1 MNNQERISRSE
12 FLKRS
17 SLGLCALF
25 VGLNEKVF
33 AGSAPAKALSE
44 PGEHLYNW
52 GQAWHPESPKRLSDI
67 THHLAQMGLSGQHG
81 RNMPTVDWEFP
92 EGRDEKLSNN
102 RKYGY
107 AALSVARNAPLR
119 ILPGELIVGSATLR
133 EAAQH
138 RIPALN
144 MGSVSHTTV
153 GFAKVLH
160 QGYKGL
166 RAEIDERLSRG
177 GLDSHGTD
185 LLESML
191 MTLDA
196 AALWQQRNIALLKEM
211 KGNAPDSERRFY
223 QNIIDTLENV
233 PENPP
238 RNFREAVQSLW
249 SLYAF
254 HRLMGNWSGIGRFD
268 QMLWPYLEAD
278 LQKGKITLD
287 EARELIAHFWIKGT
301 EWIGE
306 FNGSGDAQFYQNIIL
321 GGIDKDGNEVT
332 NPITYLVLDVVEEL
346 HISDYPIAVRIGDHT
361 PEKLFR
367 RIAEVQRFGG
377 GIVSMYNEN
386 TVIDGLV
393 QFGYP
398 LEEAREFT
406 NDGCWEAIIPGKTAF
421 IYSPC
426 DMMQPLFRALNLDK
440 DVPLEADDF
449 ETVYGRFTAE
459 LGREID
465 NLQKALD
472 GSWNDP
478 NNPNPLVSM
487 FVEGCI
493 EKGRGYY
500 ERGPKYTVN
509 GIHYGGVSDT
519 ANSLLVLKKL
529 VFEENYIGLN
539 HFVNILRHNWE
550 GNEGLRRLVQN
561 RFTFYGND
569 HAEADDMMKR
579 VFDDYTSI
587 VGRVKERNGLKRPCG
602 ISTFGREIDWRMAR
616 RATPEGSRVG
626 DILAT
631 NCSPT
636 PGSDRKGPTAVLNS
650 YCKLERR
657 YGRTESP
664 ARFGQGR
671 ERDRRAGRAGQ
682 DVPREGR
689 FLHAHRR
696 SRFGDADRRADASGE
711 VPEPAGARSR
721 MVGPFHDALQRVAGH
736 GHPADAADRVT
747 GDVCERRL
755 KTVCC

>member
-626 DILAT
+626 DIMAT

-650 YCKLERR
+650 YCKLDFTRCPNGATVELKVLPDSVKDEN
-657 YGRTESP
+657 GIAALVALAKT
-664 ARFGQGR
+664 FR
-671 ERDRRAGRAGQ
+671 EKGGFYMHI
-682 DVPREGR
+682 DVVDSAT
-689 FLHAHRR
+689 LI
-696 SRFGDADRRADASGE
+696 DAQMH
-711 VPEPAGARSR
+711 PEKYPNLP
-721 MVGPFHDALQRVAGH
+721 VRVAGWS
-736 GHPADAADRVT
+736 ARFTTLCKEWQDMVIQRTQQIV
-747 GDVCERRL
+747 
-755 KTVCC
+755 

>member
-33 AGSAPAKALSE
+33 AGSAPAKALPE

-650 YCKLERR
+650 YCKLDFTRCPNGATVELKVLPDSVKDEN
-657 YGRTESP
+657 GIAALVALAKT
-664 ARFGQGR
+664 FR
-671 ERDRRAGRAGQ
+671 EKGGFYMHI
-682 DVPREGR
+682 DVVDSAT
-689 FLHAHRR
+689 LI
-696 SRFGDADRRADASGE
+696 DAQMH
-711 VPEPAGARSR
+711 PEKYTNLP
-721 MVGPFHDALQRVAGH
+721 VRVAGWS
-736 GHPADAADRVT
+736 ARFTTLCKEWQDMVIQRTQQIV
-747 GDVCERRL
+747 
-755 KTVCC
+755 

>member
-1 MNNQERISRSE
+1 M
-12 FLKRS
+12 
-17 SLGLCALF
+17 
-25 VGLNEKVF
+25 
-33 AGSAPAKALSE
+33 
-44 PGEHLYNW
+44 
-52 GQAWHPESPKRLSDI
+52 
-67 THHLAQMGLSGQHG
+67 
-81 RNMPTVDWEFP
+81 
-92 EGRDEKLSNN
+92 
-102 RKYGY
+102 
-107 AALSVARNAPLR
+107 
-119 ILPGELIVGSATLR
+119 
-133 EAAQH
+133 
-138 RIPALN
+138 
-144 MGSVSHTTV
+144 
-153 GFAKVLH
+153 
-160 QGYKGL
+160 
-166 RAEIDERLSRG
+166 
-177 GLDSHGTD
+177 
-185 LLESML
+185 
-191 MTLDA
+191 
-196 AALWQQRNIALLKEM
+196 
-211 KGNAPDSERRFY
+211 
-223 QNIIDTLENV
+223 
-233 PENPP
+233 
-238 RNFREAVQSLW
+238 
-249 SLYAF
+249 
-254 HRLMGNWSGIGRFD
+254 
-268 QMLWPYLEAD
+268 
-278 LQKGKITLD
+278 
-287 EARELIAHFWIKGT
+287 
-301 EWIGE
+301 
-306 FNGSGDAQFYQNIIL
+306 
-321 GGIDKDGNEVT
+321 
-332 NPITYLVLDVVEEL
+332 

-650 YCKLERR
+650 YCKLDFTRCPNGATVELKVLPDSVKDEN
-657 YGRTESP
+657 GIAALVALAKT
-664 ARFGQGR
+664 FR
-671 ERDRRAGRAGQ
+671 EKGGFYMHI
-682 DVPREGR
+682 DVVDSAT
-689 FLHAHRR
+689 LI
-696 SRFGDADRRADASGE
+696 DAQMH
-711 VPEPAGARSR
+711 PEKYPNLP
-721 MVGPFHDALQRVAGH
+721 VRVAGWS
-736 GHPADAADRVT
+736 ARFTTLCKEWQDMVIQRTQQIV
-747 GDVCERRL
+747 
-755 KTVCC
+755 

>member
-529 VFEENYIGLN
+529 VFEEN
-539 HFVNILRHNWE
+539 
-550 GNEGLRRLVQN
+550 
-561 RFTFYGND
+561 
-569 HAEADDMMKR
+569 
-579 VFDDYTSI
+579 
-587 VGRVKERNGLKRPCG
+587 
-602 ISTFGREIDWRMAR
+602 
-616 RATPEGSRVG
+616 
-626 DILAT
+626 
-631 NCSPT
+631 
-636 PGSDRKGPTAVLNS
+636 
-650 YCKLERR
+650 
-657 YGRTESP
+657 
-664 ARFGQGR
+664 
-671 ERDRRAGRAGQ
+671 
-682 DVPREGR
+682 
-689 FLHAHRR
+689 
-696 SRFGDADRRADASGE
+696 
-711 VPEPAGARSR
+711 
-721 MVGPFHDALQRVAGH
+721 
-736 GHPADAADRVT
+736 
-747 GDVCERRL
+747 
-755 KTVCC
+755 

>member
-550 GNEGLRRLVQN
+550 GNEDLRRLVQN

-650 YCKLERR
+650 YCKLDFTRCPNGATVELKVLPDSVKDEN
-657 YGRTESP
+657 GIAALVALAKT
-664 ARFGQGR
+664 FR
-671 ERDRRAGRAGQ
+671 EKGGFYMHI
-682 DVPREGR
+682 DVVDSAT
-689 FLHAHRR
+689 LI
-696 SRFGDADRRADASGE
+696 DAQMH
-711 VPEPAGARSR
+711 PEKYPNLP
-721 MVGPFHDALQRVAGH
+721 VRVAGWS
-736 GHPADAADRVT
+736 ARFTTLCKEWQDMVIQRTQQIV
-747 GDVCERRL
+747 
-755 KTVCC
+755 

>member
-650 YCKLERR
+650 YCKLDFTRCPNGATVELKVLPDSVKDEN
-657 YGRTESP
+657 GIAALVALAKT
-664 ARFGQGR
+664 FR
-671 ERDRRAGRAGQ
+671 EKDGFYMHI
-682 DVPREGR
+682 DVVDSAT
-689 FLHAHRR
+689 LI
-696 SRFGDADRRADASGE
+696 DAQMH
-711 VPEPAGARSR
+711 PEKYPNLP
-721 MVGPFHDALQRVAGH
+721 VRVAGWS
-736 GHPADAADRVT
+736 ARFTTLCKEWQDMVIQRTQQIV
-747 GDVCERRL
+747 
-755 KTVCC
+755 

>member
-650 YCKLERR
+650 YCKLDFTRCPNGATVELKVLPDSVKDEN
-657 YGRTESP
+657 GIAALVALAKT
-664 ARFGQGR
+664 FR
-671 ERDRRAGRAGQ
+671 EKGGFYMHIDGVDSAT
-682 DVPREGR
+682 
-689 FLHAHRR
+689 LI
-696 SRFGDADRRADASGE
+696 DAQMH
-711 VPEPAGARSR
+711 PEKYPNLP
-721 MVGPFHDALQRVAGH
+721 VRVAGWS
-736 GHPADAADRVT
+736 ARFTTLCKEWQDMVIQRTQQIV
-747 GDVCERRL
+747 
-755 KTVCC
+755 

>member
-33 AGSAPAKALSE
+33 AGSAPAKALPE

-153 GFAKVLH
+153 GFAKVLD

-650 YCKLERR
+650 YCKLDFTRCPNGATVELKVLPDSVKDEN
-657 YGRTESP
+657 GIAALVALAKT
-664 ARFGQGR
+664 FR
-671 ERDRRAGRAGQ
+671 EKGGFYMHI
-682 DVPREGR
+682 DVVDSAT
-689 FLHAHRR
+689 LI
-696 SRFGDADRRADASGE
+696 DAQMH
-711 VPEPAGARSR
+711 PEKYPNLP
-721 MVGPFHDALQRVAGH
+721 VRVAGWS
-736 GHPADAADRVT
+736 ARFTTLCKEWQDMVIQRTQQIV
-747 GDVCERRL
+747 
-755 KTVCC
+755 

>member
-33 AGSAPAKALSE
+33 AGSAPAKALPE

-650 YCKLERR
+650 YCKLDFTRCPNGATVELKVLPDSVKDEN
-657 YGRTESP
+657 GIAALVALAKT
-664 ARFGQGR
+664 FR
-671 ERDRRAGRAGQ
+671 EKGGFYMHI
-682 DVPREGR
+682 DVVDSAT
-689 FLHAHRR
+689 LI
-696 SRFGDADRRADASGE
+696 DAPMH
-711 VPEPAGARSR
+711 PEKYPNLP
-721 MVGPFHDALQRVAGH
+721 VRVAGWS
-736 GHPADAADRVT
+736 ARFTTLCKEWQDMVIQRTQQIV
-747 GDVCERRL
+747 
-755 KTVCC
+755 

>member
-166 RAEIDERLSRG
+166 RAEIDERLRRG

-650 YCKLERR
+650 YCKLDFTRCPNGATVELKVLPDSVKDEN
-657 YGRTESP
+657 GIAALVALAKT
-664 ARFGQGR
+664 FR
-671 ERDRRAGRAGQ
+671 EKGGFYMHI
-682 DVPREGR
+682 DVVDSAT
-689 FLHAHRR
+689 LI
-696 SRFGDADRRADASGE
+696 DAQMH
-711 VPEPAGARSR
+711 PEKYPNLP
-721 MVGPFHDALQRVAGH
+721 VRVAGWS
-736 GHPADAADRVT
+736 ARFTTLCKEWQDMVIQRTQQIV
-747 GDVCERRL
+747 
-755 KTVCC
+755 

>member
-33 AGSAPAKALSE
+33 AGSAPAKALPE

-398 LEEAREFT
+398 FEEAREFT

-569 HAEADDMMKR
+569 PAEADDMMKR

-650 YCKLERR
+650 YCKLDFTRCPNGATVELKVLPDSVKDEN
-657 YGRTESP
+657 GIAALVALAKT
-664 ARFGQGR
+664 FR
-671 ERDRRAGRAGQ
+671 EKGGFYMHI
-682 DVPREGR
+682 DVVDSAT
-689 FLHAHRR
+689 LI
-696 SRFGDADRRADASGE
+696 DAQMH
-711 VPEPAGARSR
+711 PEKYPNLP
-721 MVGPFHDALQRVAGH
+721 VRVAGWS
-736 GHPADAADRVT
+736 ARFTTLCKEWQDMVIQRTQQIV
-747 GDVCERRL
+747 
-755 KTVCC
+755 

>member
-238 RNFREAVQSLW
+238 RNFRKAVQSLW

-650 YCKLERR
+650 YCKLDFTRCPNGATVELKVLPDSVKDEN
-657 YGRTESP
+657 GIAALVALAKT
-664 ARFGQGR
+664 FR
-671 ERDRRAGRAGQ
+671 EKGGFYMHI
-682 DVPREGR
+682 DVVDSAT
-689 FLHAHRR
+689 LI
-696 SRFGDADRRADASGE
+696 DAQMH
-711 VPEPAGARSR
+711 PEKYPNLP
-721 MVGPFHDALQRVAGH
+721 VRVAGWS
-736 GHPADAADRVT
+736 ARFTTLCKEWQDMVIQRTQQIV
-747 GDVCERRL
+747 
-755 KTVCC
+755 

>member
-33 AGSAPAKALSE
+33 AGSAPAKALPE

-254 HRLMGNWSGIGRFD
+254 HRLILPGMEVFST
-268 QMLWPYLEAD
+268 ED
-278 LQKGKITLD
+278 LP
-287 EARELIAHFWIKGT
+287 ELIVNHKIMPLNQSRY
-301 EWIGE
+301 ILME
-306 FNGSGDAQFYQNIIL
+306 FAFDEDPEFADSIL
-321 GGIDKDGNEVT
+321 KR
-332 NPITYLVLDVVEEL
+332 VEEVGARPVIA
-346 HISDYPIAVRIGDHT
+346 HAERYEFIQDYPQIAYRW
-361 PEKLFR
+361 FR
-367 RIAEVQRFGG
+367 KGYVIQANKGSFLGRFGG
-377 GIVSMYNEN
+377 G
-386 TVIDGLV
+386 
-393 QFGYP
+393 P
-398 LEEAREFT
+398 
-406 NDGCWEAIIPGKTAF
+406 K
-421 IYSPC
+421 
-426 DMMQPLFRALNLDK
+426 RA
-440 DVPLEADDF
+440 AD
-449 ETVYGRFTAE
+449 
-459 LGREID
+459 
-465 NLQKALD
+465 
-472 GSWNDP
+472 
-478 NNPNPLVSM
+478 
-487 FVEGCI
+487 
-493 EKGRGYY
+493 
-500 ERGPKYTVN
+500 
-509 GIHYGGVSDT
+509 
-519 ANSLLVLKKL
+519 SL
-529 VFEENYIGLN
+529 
-539 HFVNILRHNWE
+539 LRHN
-550 GNEGLRRLVQN
+550 L
-561 RFTFYGND
+561 
-569 HAEADDMMKR
+569 
-579 VFDDYTSI
+579 
-587 VGRVKERNGLKRPCG
+587 
-602 ISTFGREIDWRMAR
+602 ISVIASDAHSPLQRTPYMLDAYEELSREYSENHLDVLFQYNPARICDNREILR
-616 RATPEGSRVG
+616 
-626 DILAT
+626 
-631 NCSPT
+631 
-636 PGSDRKGPTAVLNS
+636 
-650 YCKLERR
+650 LEPVP
-657 YGRTESP
+657 YSGR
-664 ARFGQGR
+664 Q
-671 ERDRRAGRAGQ
+671 Q
-682 DVPREGR
+682 
-689 FLHAHRR
+689 LY
-696 SRFGDADRRADASGE
+696 
-711 VPEPAGARSR
+711 
-721 MVGPFHDALQRVAGH
+721 
-736 GHPADAADRVT
+736 
-747 GDVCERRL
+747 
-755 KTVCC
+755 

>member
-33 AGSAPAKALSE
+33 AGSAPAKALPE

-321 GGIDKDGNEVT
+321 GGID
-332 NPITYLVLDVVEEL
+332 
-346 HISDYPIAVRIGDHT
+346 
-361 PEKLFR
+361 
-367 RIAEVQRFGG
+367 
-377 GIVSMYNEN
+377 
-386 TVIDGLV
+386 
-393 QFGYP
+393 
-398 LEEAREFT
+398 
-406 NDGCWEAIIPGKTAF
+406 
-421 IYSPC
+421 
-426 DMMQPLFRALNLDK
+426 
-440 DVPLEADDF
+440 
-449 ETVYGRFTAE
+449 
-459 LGREID
+459 
-465 NLQKALD
+465 
-472 GSWNDP
+472 
-478 NNPNPLVSM
+478 
-487 FVEGCI
+487 
-493 EKGRGYY
+493 
-500 ERGPKYTVN
+500 
-509 GIHYGGVSDT
+509 
-519 ANSLLVLKKL
+519 
-529 VFEENYIGLN
+529 
-539 HFVNILRHNWE
+539 
-550 GNEGLRRLVQN
+550 
-561 RFTFYGND
+561 
-569 HAEADDMMKR
+569 
-579 VFDDYTSI
+579 
-587 VGRVKERNGLKRPCG
+587 
-602 ISTFGREIDWRMAR
+602 
-616 RATPEGSRVG
+616 
-626 DILAT
+626 
-631 NCSPT
+631 
-636 PGSDRKGPTAVLNS
+636 
-650 YCKLERR
+650 
-657 YGRTESP
+657 
-664 ARFGQGR
+664 
-671 ERDRRAGRAGQ
+671 
-682 DVPREGR
+682 
-689 FLHAHRR
+689 
-696 SRFGDADRRADASGE
+696 
-711 VPEPAGARSR
+711 
-721 MVGPFHDALQRVAGH
+721 
-736 GHPADAADRVT
+736 
-747 GDVCERRL
+747 
-755 KTVCC
+755 

>member
-1 MNNQERISRSE
+1 MEIRTGDLACRAD
-12 FLKRS
+12 KRD
-17 SLGLCALF
+17 LF
-25 VGLNEKVF
+25 
-33 AGSAPAKALSE
+33 
-44 PGEHLYNW
+44 PGIDLLPLFNIDLAAMGVHRRVAVLVLY
-52 GQAWHPESPKRLSDI
+52 A
-67 THHLAQMGLSGQHG
+67 
-81 RNMPTVDWEFP
+81 
-92 EGRDEKLSNN
+92 EKLSARAVLADFRHRSG
-102 RKYGY
+102 RKADDIVAGVCCEIHAVVELCLVVDRVQPVAEIGGY
-107 AALSVARNAPLR
+107 SGGKRLNE
-119 ILPGELIVGSATLR
+119 GELRHGRVIGDIGR
-133 EAAQH
+133 
-138 RIPALN
+138 N
-144 MGSVSHTTV
+144 
-153 GFAKVLH
+153 
-160 QGYKGL
+160 
-166 RAEIDERLSRG
+166 AEIDERLSRG

-650 YCKLERR
+650 YCKLDFTRCPNGATVELKVLPDSVKDEN
-657 YGRTESP
+657 GIAALVALAKT
-664 ARFGQGR
+664 FR
-671 ERDRRAGRAGQ
+671 EKGGFYMHI
-682 DVPREGR
+682 DVVDSAT
-689 FLHAHRR
+689 LI
-696 SRFGDADRRADASGE
+696 DAQMH
-711 VPEPAGARSR
+711 PEKYPNLP
-721 MVGPFHDALQRVAGH
+721 VRVAGWS
-736 GHPADAADRVT
+736 ARFTTLCKEWQDMVIQRTQQIV
-747 GDVCERRL
+747 
-755 KTVCC
+755 

>member
-33 AGSAPAKALSE
+33 AGSAPAKALPE

-602 ISTFGREIDWRMAR
+602 ISTFGREIDLRMAR

-650 YCKLERR
+650 YCKLDFTRCPNGATVELKVLPDSVKDEN
-657 YGRTESP
+657 GIAALVALAKT
-664 ARFGQGR
+664 FR
-671 ERDRRAGRAGQ
+671 EKGGFYMHI
-682 DVPREGR
+682 DVVDSAT
-689 FLHAHRR
+689 LI
-696 SRFGDADRRADASGE
+696 DAQMH
-711 VPEPAGARSR
+711 PEKYPNLP
-721 MVGPFHDALQRVAGH
+721 VRVAGWS
-736 GHPADAADRVT
+736 ARFTTLCKEWQDMVIQRTQQIV
-747 GDVCERRL
+747 
-755 KTVCC
+755 